1 MSKEKIYNKLVRD
14 NIPEIIEKAGHEYY
28 IHIADNVEYEKRL
41 IDKVSE
47 ELKEF
52 EENPCEEE
60 MADILE
66 VLESLV
72 SIFKLNEIKIKNIKK
87 EKKNKRGG
95 FSKKIILE
103 KVLIDEL

>member
-1 MSKEKIYNKLVRD
+1 M
-14 NIPEIIEKAGHEYY
+14 
-28 IHIADNVEYEKRL
+28 
-41 IDKVSE
+41 
-47 ELKEF
+47 
-52 EENPCEEE
+52 
-60 MADILE
+60 
-66 VLESLV
+66 LESLV